1 MVTDKTINRQAG
13 LSIKDQVSLLLGR
26 MTLDEKIGQM
36 TQVDQRAVEP
46 SDVTRFSLGSVLSG
60 GGSNPSPNN
69 PRNWAEMVLRLQ
81 EAALNTRLGI
91 PLVYGVDAVHGH
103 SNVVGATIFPH
114 NIGLGASRDPDLV
127 ERVARATALEMSA
140 TGVYWD
146 FAPCVAVPQDVRWGR
161 TYEGFSQD
169 PDLVADLGSAYVRG
183 IQNTSEFGSPGTVL
197 ACPKHFLGDGGTT
210 WGTTQQADWLIDNE
224 QAADYRY
231 KIDQGDAQLSE
242 AQLRNIH
249 LTPYIAAINAG
260 ARSIMVSFSSWNGVK
275 SHANHHLLT
284 GVLKSELGFTG
295 FLVSDWGAIDQLDAH
310 YYQCV
315 VTSINAGL
323 DMIMVPFE
331 YQRFISNLQGAVE
344 NGDVSLDRIDDAVRR
359 ILTVKFELGL
369 FKRKIADEPGLNIV
383 GSENHRSLAREAVR
397 KSLVLLKNDQNL
409 IPLNK
414 NIARIVIAGSAADS
428 IGLQCGGWTVE
439 WQGGTG
445 NITSGTSLLDAIS
458 QTVSTETSIHFDEF
472 GNFSQEIQADVGIVC
487 LHEIPYAEGVGDRAD
502 PSLTSDEISLIQRV
516 RTRCQQLVVIIF
528 SGRPLVITNQLPLAE
543 AWVAAWLPGTEA
555 QGITDV
561 IFGDYPPLGKLPYN
575 WSRSVFQP
583 NQVLERVGTGD
594 IAPLFPFGYGLH

>member
-1 MVTDKTINRQAG
+1 MVTEKTIYRQDG
-13 LSIKDQVSLLLGR
+13 LSIKNQVSSLLGR

-36 TQVDQRAVEP
+36 TQVDRRVIEP
-46 SDVTRFSLGSVLSG
+46 SDVTRFFLGSVLSG

-69 PRNWAEMVLRLQ
+69 PQNWAEMVSRLQ
-81 EAALNTRLGI
+81 EAALMTRLGI

-127 ERVARATALEMSA
+127 ERIARATALEMCA
-140 TGVYWD
+140 TGVYWN
-146 FAPCVAVPQDVRWGR
+146 FAPCVAVPQDIRWGR
-161 TYEGFSQD
+161 TYEGFSED
-169 PDLVADLGSAYVRG
+169 PDLVTDLGSAYNRG
-183 IQNTSEFGSPGTVL
+183 LQSTSKFGSPGTTL

-210 WGTTQQADWLIDNE
+210 WGTTQQADWLIDSE

-242 AQLRNIH
+242 AQLRKIH

-275 SHANHHLLT
+275 SHANRHLLT
-284 GVLKSELGFTG
+284 SVLKGELGFTG
-295 FLVSDWGAIDQLDAH
+295 FLVSDWGGIDQLDPD

-331 YQRFISNLQGAVE
+331 YQRFISNLKHAVD
-344 NGDVSLDRIDDAVRR
+344 NGDVSMDRIDDAVRR
-359 ILTVKFELGL
+359 ILTVKSELGL
-369 FKRKIADEPGLNIV
+369 FKRKIADEPSLNIV
-383 GSENHRSLAREAVR
+383 GSENHRFLAREAVR

-409 IPLNK
+409 IPLDK
-414 NIARIVIAGSAADS
+414 NIAHIIIAGSAADS
-428 IGLQCGGWTVE
+428 IGLQCGGWTIE
-439 WQGGTG
+439 WQGGTE
-445 NITSGTSLLDAIS
+445 NITLGTSLLEAIL
-458 QTVSTETSIHFDEF
+458 QTTSAETNIHFDEL

-487 LHEIPYAEGVGDRAD
+487 LHEVPYAEGVGDRAD
-502 PSLTSDEISLIQRV
+502 LSLTSNDVSLIQRV
-516 RTRCQQLVVIIF
+516 RSRCRRLVVIIF
-528 SGRPLVITNQLPLAE
+528 SGRPLIITDQLPLAE

-561 IFGDYPPLGKLPYN
+561 LFGDYPPIGQLPYN
-575 WSRSVFQP
+575 WPRSGFQP
-583 NQVLERVGTGD
+583 NHDLERVGTGD
-594 IAPLFPFGYGLH
+594 IASLFPLGYGLY

>member
-1 MVTDKTINRQAG
+1 MVTQKTINRQAG
-13 LSIKDQVSLLLGR
+13 LSIKDQVSSLLGR

-46 SDVTRFSLGSVLSG
+46 SDVTRFSLGSALSG

-69 PRNWAEMVLRLQ
+69 PRNWAEMVSRLQ

-114 NIGLGASRDPDLV
+114 NIGLGATRDPDLV

-146 FAPCVAVPQDVRWGR
+146 FAPCVAVPQDLRWGR

-183 IQNTSEFGSPGTVL
+183 LQNTSEFGSPGTVL

-231 KIDQGDAQLSE
+231 KIDQGDVQLSE
-242 AQLRNIH
+242 TQLRNIH

-295 FLVSDWGAIDQLDAH
+295 FLVSDWGAIDQLDAD

-331 YQRFISNLQGAVE
+331 YQRFISNLQDALE
-344 NGDVSLDRIDDAVRR
+344 NGDVSPDRIDDAVRR
-359 ILTVKFELGL
+359 ILTVKFELEL
-369 FKRKIADEPGLNIV
+369 FKRKIADEPSLNIV

-409 IPLNK
+409 IPLDK
-414 NIARIVIAGSAADS
+414 NIARIIIAGSAADS
-428 IGLQCGGWTVE
+428 IGLQCGGWTIE
-439 WQGGTG
+439 WQGGRG
-445 NITSGTSLLDAIS
+445 NITSGTSLLDSIY
-458 QTVSTETSIHFDEF
+458 QTVSTETSVHFDEF
-472 GNFSQEIQADVGIVC
+472 GNFSQGIQAEVGIVC

-502 PSLTSDEISLIQRV
+502 LSLTSDDIDLIQRV
-516 RTRCQQLVVIIF
+516 GTRCQQLVVIIF

-561 IFGDYPPLGKLPYN
+561 IFGDYPPQGKLPYN
-575 WSRSVFQP
+575 WPRSGFQP
-583 NQVLERVGTGD
+583 NHGLERVGTGD
-594 IAPLFPFGYGLH
+594 IAPLFPFGYGLR

>member
-1 MVTDKTINRQAG
+1 MVTEKTIYRQDG
-13 LSIKDQVSLLLGR
+13 ISIKDQVSSLLGR

-36 TQVDQRAVEP
+36 TQVDKRAIEP
-46 SDVTRFSLGSVLSG
+46 SDVTRFFLGSVLSG
-60 GGSNPSPNN
+60 GGSNPTPNN
-69 PRNWAEMVLRLQ
+69 PQNWAKMVSRLQ
-81 EAALNTRLGI
+81 EAALKTRLGI

-127 ERVARATALEMSA
+127 ERVARATALEMCA
-140 TGVYWD
+140 TGVYWN
-146 FAPCVAVPQDVRWGR
+146 FAPCVAVPQDIRWGR
-161 TYEGFSQD
+161 TYEGFSED
-169 PDLVADLGSAYVRG
+169 PDLVTDLGSAYTRG
-183 IQNTSEFGSPGTVL
+183 LQSTSKFGSPGTTL

-224 QAADYRY
+224 QVADYRY

-242 AQLRNIH
+242 AQLRKIH
-249 LTPYIAAINAG
+249 LTPYIGEVNAG

-275 SHANHHLLT
+275 SHANHRLLT
-284 GVLKSELGFTG
+284 GVLKGELGFTG
-295 FLVSDWGAIDQLDAH
+295 FLVSDWGAIDQLDAD

-323 DMIMVPFE
+323 DMIMVPFK
-331 YQRFISNLQGAVE
+331 YQRFISNLKHAVD
-344 NGDVSLDRIDDAVRR
+344 NGDVSMDRIDDAVRR

-369 FKRKIADEPGLNIV
+369 FKRKIADEPSLNIV
-383 GSENHRSLAREAVR
+383 GSENHRFLAREAVR

-409 IPLNK
+409 IPLDK
-414 NIARIVIAGSAADS
+414 NIAHIIIAGSAADS
-428 IGLQCGGWTVE
+428 LGLQCGGWTIE

-445 NITSGTSLLDAIS
+445 NITLGTSLLEAIR
-458 QTVSTETSIHFDEF
+458 QTASTDTNIHFDEL

-487 LHEIPYAEGVGDRAD
+487 LHEVPYAEGVGDRAD
-502 PSLTSDEISLIQRV
+502 LSLTSNDVNLIQRV
-516 RTRCQQLVVIIF
+516 RSRCQRLVVIIF
-528 SGRPLVITNQLPLAE
+528 SGRPLIITDQLPLAE

-561 IFGDYPPLGKLPYN
+561 LFGDYLPIGKLPYN
-575 WSRSVFQP
+575 WPRAVFQA
-583 NQVLERVGTGD
+583 NHGLKQVGKDD
-594 IAPLFPFGYGLH
+594 IASLFPFGYGLH

>member
-13 LSIKDQVSLLLGR
+13 LSIKDQVSSLLGR

-69 PRNWAEMVLRLQ
+69 PRNWAEMVSRLQ

-114 NIGLGASRDPDLV
+114 NMGLGATRDPDLV

-146 FAPCVAVPQDVRWGR
+146 FAPCVAVPQDLRWGR

-183 IQNTSEFGSPGTVL
+183 LQNTSEFGSPGTIL
-197 ACPKHFLGDGGTT
+197 ACTKHFLGDGGTT

-231 KIDQGDAQLSE
+231 KIDQGDARLSE
-242 AQLRNIH
+242 AQLRKIH

-275 SHANHHLLT
+275 SHANHQLLT
-284 GVLKSELGFTG
+284 GVLKGELGFTG
-295 FLVSDWGAIDQLDAH
+295 FLVSDWGAIDQL
-310 YYQCV
+310 
-315 VTSINAGL
+315 NA
-323 DMIMVPFE
+323 D
-331 YQRFISNLQGAVE
+331 
-344 NGDVSLDRIDDAVRR
+344 
-359 ILTVKFELGL
+359 
-369 FKRKIADEPGLNIV
+369 
-383 GSENHRSLAREAVR
+383 
-397 KSLVLLKNDQNL
+397 
-409 IPLNK
+409 
-414 NIARIVIAGSAADS
+414 
-428 IGLQCGGWTVE
+428 
-439 WQGGTG
+439 
-445 NITSGTSLLDAIS
+445 
-458 QTVSTETSIHFDEF
+458 
-472 GNFSQEIQADVGIVC
+472 
-487 LHEIPYAEGVGDRAD
+487 
-502 PSLTSDEISLIQRV
+502 
-516 RTRCQQLVVIIF
+516 
-528 SGRPLVITNQLPLAE
+528 
-543 AWVAAWLPGTEA
+543 
-555 QGITDV
+555 
-561 IFGDYPPLGKLPYN
+561 
-575 WSRSVFQP
+575 
-583 NQVLERVGTGD
+583 
-594 IAPLFPFGYGLH
+594 

>member
-1 MVTDKTINRQAG
+1 
-13 LSIKDQVSLLLGR
+13 
-26 MTLDEKIGQM
+26 
-36 TQVDQRAVEP
+36 
-46 SDVTRFSLGSVLSG
+46 
-60 GGSNPSPNN
+60 
-69 PRNWAEMVLRLQ
+69 MVLRLQ

-183 IQNTSEFGSPGTVL
+183 LQNTSEFGSPGTVL

-575 WSRSVFQP
+575 WPRSGFQP

>member
-1 MVTDKTINRQAG
+1 MVTQKTINRQAG
-13 LSIKDQVSLLLGR
+13 LSIKDQVSSLLGR

-46 SDVTRFSLGSVLSG
+46 SDVTRFSLGSALSG

-69 PRNWAEMVLRLQ
+69 PRNWAEMVSRLQ

-114 NIGLGASRDPDLV
+114 NIGLGATRDPDLV

-146 FAPCVAVPQDVRWGR
+146 FAPCVAVPQDLRWGR

-183 IQNTSEFGSPGTVL
+183 LQNTSEFGSPGTVL

-210 WGTTQQADWLIDNE
+210 WGTTQHADWLFDNE

-231 KIDQGDAQLSE
+231 KIDQGDVQLSE
-242 AQLRNIH
+242 TQLRNIH

-295 FLVSDWGAIDQLDAH
+295 FLVSDWGAIDQLDAD

-331 YQRFISNLQGAVE
+331 YQRFISNLQDALE
-344 NGDVSLDRIDDAVRR
+344 NGDVSPDRIDDAVRR
-359 ILTVKFELGL
+359 ILTVKFELEL
-369 FKRKIADEPGLNIV
+369 FKRKIADEPSLNIV

-409 IPLNK
+409 IPLDK
-414 NIARIVIAGSAADS
+414 NIARIIIAGSAADS
-428 IGLQCGGWTVE
+428 IGLQCGGWTIE
-439 WQGGTG
+439 WQGGRG
-445 NITSGTSLLDAIS
+445 NITSGTSLLDSIY
-458 QTVSTETSIHFDEF
+458 QTVSTETSVHFDEF
-472 GNFSQEIQADVGIVC
+472 GNFSQGIQAEVGIVC

-502 PSLTSDEISLIQRV
+502 LSLTSDDIDLIQRV
-516 RTRCQQLVVIIF
+516 GTRCQQLVVIIF

-561 IFGDYPPLGKLPYN
+561 IFGDYPPQGKLPYN
-575 WSRSVFQP
+575 WPRSGFQP
-583 NQVLERVGTGD
+583 NHGLERVGTGD
-594 IAPLFPFGYGLH
+594 IAPLFPFGYGLR